1 MLHNE
6 GLVKAGT
13 STNFSVLQFE
23 ALTDFR
29 KNFYLK
35 SQNNITI
42 NYKNFCAEGQEDLL
56 LCKRLQISINDIAEA
71 RKQCKP
77 SHMPKV

>member
-1 MLHNE
+1 MLRNA
-6 GLVKAGT
+6 GSVKAGT
-13 STNFSVLQFE
+13 FTNFSVLQFE

-29 KNFYLK
+29 DGLYLK
-35 SQNNITI
+35 SQNNIAM

-56 LCKRLQISINDIAEA
+56 LCRRLQISISAIAKA

-77 SHMPKV
+77 SHMPKG